1 MITGLILSA
10 LSGLWTRLT
19 GWAALAA
26 AFAAALG
33 LAWLRGRAA
42 GTAAWQQKRQAAREQ
57 ALRTSG
63 EILHDVQNDSDAG
76 LDRRL
81 DRWMRD

>member
-10 LSGLWTRLT
+10 LSGFWARLT
-19 GWAALAA
+19 GWAALTAA
-26 AFAAALG
+26 LATTLG

-42 GTAAWQQKRQAAREQ
+42 GKAAWQQQRQAAREQ